1 MRPLADLPVPQHL
14 VGVAF
19 DVDDTITQHGELMSC
34 ALDSMRKLRDLGL
47 RLIAVTGRP
56 LGWAEVF
63 SRVLPVDVAIGENG
77 AGWFYARSGRA
88 CEGYVLGPEARKS
101 LQGVHARIRTRVA
114 KELPSIREA
123 SDARLRRYDLA
134 FDIAEEESVGV
145 RERAALAALIR
156 EEGCEPV
163 SSSVHCHA
171 SGGEWDKAIGIEA
184 ASRDVFGAFDSKSW
198 VFVGDSGNDAPAFA
212 FFELSVGVSNV
223 REHALSPGPRFVAPS
238 PRGTGFSEVCQHI
251 IDGRSQR

>member
-1 MRPLADLPVPQHL
+1 MRALADLPIPQNL

-19 DVDDTITQHGELMSC
+19 DIDDTVTQDGELMPC
-34 ALDSMRKLRDLGL
+34 AIESMQELRERGL

-88 CEGYVLGPEARKS
+88 CEGYMLSGEDRSS
-101 LQGVHARIRTRVA
+101 LEDVHARIRGRVA
-114 KELPSIREA
+114 KELPTLREA

-145 RERAALAALIR
+145 GERAALAALIR

-163 SSSVHCHA
+163 TSSVHCHA
-171 SGGEWDKAIGIEA
+171 SGGQWDKARGIEA
-184 ASRDVFGAFDSKSW
+184 ASRDVFGAFESNSW
-198 VFVGDSGNDAPAFA
+198 IFVGDSGNDAPAFA

-223 REHALSPGPRFVAPS
+223 REHNLSPGPRFITPS
-238 PRGTGFSEVCQHI
+238 PRAKGFSELCQHI
-251 IDGRSQR
+251 IDGGPER